1 MMIRVNFN
9 ENYDEFIQPF
19 LLIWHLYIKVKDS
32 LDLQQLIKACKKND
46 SKAQRLLY
54 EKYDSRFFAVCK
66 RYFVNIHEAEDAL
79 VKGFLKIFQNI
90 NSYSGDGNFE
100 GWMHRIIVNE
110 CLMEVRKKKTI
121 LMSIEDHSSHVFQ
134 QVTPVEEDGGL
145 MQLLN
150 VLPEGCRIVFIL
162 HVIEGF
168 KHKEIA
174 EQLNISEGTSKSQ
187 LNLAKSKLKELLEK
201 YPNLKA
207 NLL

>member
-1 MMIRVNFN
+1 M
-9 ENYDEFIQPF
+9 E
-19 LLIWHLYIKVKDS
+19 LT
-32 LDLQQLIKACKKND
+32 QLIKACKQND

-54 EKYDSRFFAVCK
+54 EKYDSRYYAVCK

-90 NSYSGDGNFE
+90 NSYTADGNFE
-100 GWMHRIIVNE
+100 GWMHRIMVNE
-110 CLMEVRKKKTI
+110 CLMEIRKNKTI
-121 LMSIEDHSSHVFQ
+121 FMSIDDHQHHISHHDQ
-134 QVTPVEEDGGL
+134 PIEEDGGL

-150 VLPEGCRIVFIL
+150 LLPEGCRIVFIL
-162 HVIEGF
+162 YVMEGF

-187 LNLAKSKLKELLEK
+187 LNLAKTKLKDLLEK

>member
-1 MMIRVNFN
+1 MDLNQI
-9 ENYDEFIQPF
+9 IQ
-19 LLIWHLYIKVKDS
+19 
-32 LDLQQLIKACKKND
+32 ACKKND
-46 SKAQRLLY
+46 SKAQKMLY
-54 EKYDSRFFAVCK
+54 EKYDSRYFAVCK

-90 NSYSGDGNFE
+90 NSYSNEGNFE

-110 CLMEVRKKKTI
+110 CLMEIRKKKAI
-121 LMSIEDHSSHVFQ
+121 FLSIDEHSNNINQAQDKIH
-134 QVTPVEEDGGL
+134 EDGNA

-150 VLPEGCRIVFIL
+150 LLPEGCRIVFIL
-162 HVIEGF
+162 YVIEGY

-174 EQLNISEGTSKSQ
+174 DVLNISEGTSKSQ
-187 LNLAKSKLKELLEK
+187 LNLAKTKLKELFDK

>member
-1 MMIRVNFN
+1 MDLHLI
-9 ENYDEFIQPF
+9 IQ
-19 LLIWHLYIKVKDS
+19 
-32 LDLQQLIKACKKND
+32 ACKKND

-90 NSYSGDGNFE
+90 NSYTNEGNFE

-110 CLMEVRKKKTI
+110 CLMEVRKKKAI
-121 LMSIEDHSSHVFQ
+121 FLNIDDHSKHVANDEQ
-134 QVTPVEEDGGL
+134 EISEDGSL

-150 VLPEGCRIVFIL
+150 LLPEGCRIVFIL
-162 HVIEGF
+162 YVIEGY

-174 EQLNISEGTSKSQ
+174 EQLGISEGTSKSQ
-187 LNLAKSKLKELLEK
+187 LNLAKSKLKDLLEK